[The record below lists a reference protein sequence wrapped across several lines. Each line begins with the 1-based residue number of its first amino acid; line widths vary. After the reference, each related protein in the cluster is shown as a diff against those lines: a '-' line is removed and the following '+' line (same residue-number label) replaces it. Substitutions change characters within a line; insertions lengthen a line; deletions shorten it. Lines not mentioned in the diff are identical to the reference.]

1 MRKNLSER
9 QLYLRRFLTVAY
21 GLSDAEVDVFYA
33 LVELNKK
40 VDTDEVATRVK
51 LSKSRISLIL
61 KKLSSVGLVE
71 KEKVPSEK
79 GGRPKFLY
87 EVKREKVVNTLKTK
101 GVEVCEDLQKA
112 ISELLKV

>member
-1 MRKNLSER
+1 LAER
-9 QLYLRRFLTVAY
+9 ELYLRRFLSVAY
-21 GLSDAEVDVFYA
+21 GLSDAEIDVFYA

-40 VDTDEVATRVK
+40 SDTDEVATKIK

-87 EVKREKVVNTLKTK
+87 YVNREAVAKLLKEK
-101 GVEVCEDLQKA
+101 GVQVCDDLQKA
-112 ISELLKV
+112 ISELLKVEL